1 VLDAKLFAVGRDQ
14 THLARPDLT
23 VYSGLFFSRYCAP
36 LLSKTSFRGRSSTTD
51 DKSARA
57 PDGRGPQLQT

>member
-1 VLDAKLFAVGRDQ
+1 VLDAKLFALGRDQ

-36 LLSKTSFRGRSSTTD
+36 LLSKTSFRGRLSPTD

>member
-14 THLARPDLT
+14 PHLASPDLT

-36 LLSKTSFRGRSSTTD
+36 LLSKTSFRDRASPTD

-57 PDGRGPQLQT
+57 PDGRGPQLQA

>member
-1 VLDAKLFAVGRDQ
+1 VLDAELFAVGRDQ

-36 LLSKTSFRGRSSTTD
+36 LLSNTSFRGR
-51 DKSARA
+51 
-57 PDGRGPQLQT
+57 

>member
-36 LLSKTSFRGRSSTTD
+36 LLSKARLRGRSSTSD

-57 PDGRGPQLQT
+57 PDGRGPQLQA